1 MTTSTA
7 QQELESLEE
16 MSRLGCPKC
25 RGQGWAVV
33 SSSPKMPEHGTLEQE
48 SCPDCNGAGRKWEG
62 LSRECHHWQSED
74 GLSSY
79 QLEGAEIA
87 GWCKCQG
94 SGRVPV
100 SIAEARCWAEDWL
113 VNHGIRVLITD
124 EGISFGTRQYVGNY
138 KYTQPKT
145 FSALPLF
152 AAMKEAE

>member
-16 MSRLGCPKC
+16 MSREVC
-25 RGQGWAVV
+25 RPCGGDGVQYNYDSDELSWV
-33 SSSPKMPEHGTLEQE
+33 
-48 SCPDCNGAGRKWEG
+48 CPDCNGSGLKWEG
-62 LSRECHHWQSED
+62 LSRECMCSVYHVTQDSKATCQHP
-74 GLSSY
+74 L
-79 QLEGAEIA
+79 
-87 GWCKCQG
+87 CQG

-100 SIAEARCWAEDWL
+100 SVAEARCWAEDWL